1 LTEDL
6 AVGWYELLKLL
17 HILGALIWV
26 GGGVA
31 LLGFIIKAS
40 LAKSDSILVDTIMQT
55 DWYPPALF
63 GPAAAVILLSGL
75 ALAFFY
81 RLWSE
86 LWLILGLLGMIGN
99 FAVIPI
105 ISSQATRIKLA
116 ADSGDL
122 SRAAAIGRNEF
133 LPVIAFDLALLV
145 IIVADMVLK
154 PSADDWGLLIV
165 FAIALLAAIVVLLV
179 PSRRKRVAD

>member
-1 LTEDL
+1 
-6 AVGWYELLKLL
+6 VGWYELLKLL
-17 HILGALIWV
+17 HIFGALIWV

-31 LLGFIIKAS
+31 LLGFIIKAA
-40 LAKSDSILVDTIMQT
+40 LAKSDAILVDTITQT

-63 GPAAAVILLSGL
+63 GPASAVILLSGL

-81 RLWSE
+81 GLWSE
-86 LWLILGLLGMIGN
+86 LWLILGLIGMVGN

-105 ISSQATRIKLA
+105 ISGQAKRLQVA
-116 ADSGDL
+116 AHSGNL

-133 LPVIAFDLALLV
+133 LPLIAFDLALLV

-154 PSADDWGLLIV
+154 PSAADWVLLIV
-165 FAIALLAAIVVLLV
+165 FAVALLAAIVLLLL
-179 PSRRKRVAD
+179 PSLRKRVAD